1 MLSIRR
7 TKFTGAICACLF
19 VVAASCTSSSPAPAG
34 KVLRIGVDLP
44 LSGRESRA
52 ATPALNGIRFFL
64 QTHPTLDGFRVALDA
79 RDDAAGGSPDP
90 ERGASN
96 VNRFLSDATVLAMI
110 GPFDAAVARKEIP
123 IANSAGLAMVTPAT
137 GNPCLTRDVFVPA
150 PLNPAGTPISCKAA
164 GLPSASDLRPE
175 HANNFFRLTVTDDLQ
190 GAAAADFAFTN
201 LHVVRA
207 AVISDRESYGQG
219 LATAFTARLR
229 KLGGS
234 VVGRL
239 SIDPATSTDAQ
250 AFLAA
255 MNADGAQAVYYG
267 GAASGGC
274 AIRAQ
279 MAPLF
284 PAGEATPF
292 LGGDGIAHD
301 PHCVRAAGHDAAGLY
316 ATVPIVD
323 ASSLPGARP
332 AVRDFKAAFGSASDY
347 GLYTMIAYDA
357 TAILYA
363 ALDQAVR
370 AAGGQLPT
378 RAQVLAGLTRISGL
392 AGATGSLGFDA
403 AGDTTNRV
411 VSVFEA
417 PASDTRAAWRLAGR
431 VNYSARLPY

>member
-1 MLSIRR
+1 
-7 TKFTGAICACLF
+7 
-19 VVAASCTSSSPAPAG
+19 
-34 KVLRIGVDLP
+34 
-44 LSGRESRA
+44 
-52 ATPALNGIRFFL
+52 
-64 QTHPTLDGFRVALDA
+64 
-79 RDDAAGGSPDP
+79 
-90 ERGASN
+90 
-96 VNRFLSDATVLAMI
+96 
-110 GPFDAAVARKEIP
+110 
-123 IANSAGLAMVTPAT
+123 MVSPAT

-150 PLNPAGTPISCKAA
+150 PLNPAGTPISCRAA
-164 GLPSASDLRPE
+164 GLPSASDLRPG
-175 HANNFFRLTVTDDLQ
+175 HTNNFFRLTVTDDLQ

-201 LHVVRA
+201 LHVARA

-219 LATAFTARLR
+219 LATAFSARLR

-239 SIDPATSTDAQ
+239 AIDPATSTDAQ

-255 MNADGAQAVYYG
+255 MKADGAQAVYYG
-267 GAASGGC
+267 GAASAGC

-279 MAPLF
+279 MTPLF

-301 PHCVRAAGHDAAGLY
+301 PRCVRAAGDDAAGLY
-316 ATVPIVD
+316 ATVPIAD
-323 ASSLPGARP
+323 AASLPGARP
-332 AVRDFKAAFGSASDY
+332 AVHDFKAAFGRATAY
-347 GLYTMIAYDA
+347 GLYTMVAYDA

-363 ALDQAVR
+363 ALDQAAR

-417 PASDTRAAWRLAGR
+417 PRSDARAAWRLAGT
-431 VNYSARLPY
+431 VDYSARLPY